1 MKASPDSFRCRPL
14 SALLSVER
22 CAQMHVEAEAR
33 ASASP
38 GTFGALRNASCRG
51 CEVGSA
57 HARGS
62 APLAWP
68 DGSSLERVDLGVG
81 LRRSAKDN
89 APSRGAEEDVMPR
102 ALAIVEVR
110 GKRLG
115 QSGWAKEL
123 GCSEGTVSGMKK
135 RFGSAEKAIEHLL
148 DNGLGAGS
156 RTPKAP
162 SKDTHATRKRH
173 VRVRRR
179 RAGSAARATKA
190 AEIDRAL
197 NPVELLRLA
206 GFEAE
211 EAGRVP
217 RGQLVLIA
225 DPS

>member
-1 MKASPDSFRCRPL
+1 MLRGDCL
-14 SALLSVER
+14 GDE
-22 CAQMHVEAEAR
+22 EAVR
-33 ASASP
+33 K
-38 GTFGALRNASCRG
+38 
-51 CEVGSA
+51 
-57 HARGS
+57 
-62 APLAWP
+62 
-68 DGSSLERVDLGVG
+68 
-81 LRRSAKDN
+81 RR
-89 APSRGAEEDVMPR
+89 
-102 ALAIVEVR
+102 
-110 GKRLG
+110 
-115 QSGWAKEL
+115 
-123 GCSEGTVSGMKK
+123 
-135 RFGSAEKAIEHLL
+135 KAIEHIL

-162 SKDTHATRKRH
+162 SKKSHATRERH
-173 VRVRRR
+173 VRVRR